1 MEKYLEVIKH
11 VLELINSIE
20 EGLFHMES
28 QIIKLQYEE
37 SVVLLQDAFD
47 AVVKIEESINLI
59 SDELKENDMDELIE
73 LVYEKFDTMAKLYND
88 KSVENLSEE
97 IGGELIPR
105 FLDWKTEVEKNL
117 LPYTIS

>member
-1 MEKYLEVIKH
+1 MDKYLEVIKH

-88 KSVENLSEE
+88 NSVENLSEE

>member
-1 MEKYLEVIKH
+1 MDKYLEVIKH

>member
-1 MEKYLEVIKH
+1 MDKYLEVIKH

-88 KSVENLSEE
+88 KSVDNLSEE

>member
-1 MEKYLEVIKH
+1 
-11 VLELINSIE
+11 
-20 EGLFHMES
+20 MES